1 MNTQEKIIHLVNQ
14 IKEMNEQQL
23 IELNNTYCMEFNYLD
38 NEVYENDDYFFETFF
53 DGKVIEAVRA
63 CHFGDYN
70 YSDNYV
76 KFNGYGNLESFR
88 YFEVTDLCEF
98 PLTMVEYIVND
109 NKLDE
114 FSHIFDLTEI

>member
-1 MNTQEKIIHLVNQ
+1 MNTQEEIIHLVNQ
-14 IKEMNEQQL
+14 IKEMDTEQL
-23 IELNNTYCMEFNYLD
+23 IELNNTYCREFNLYN